1 MTPRHAPPA
10 AADAEK
16 EAHSSMSNTLTV
28 LTLVALSAGTALIIC
43 RLTGNRLRRALLAK
57 LWHAVHVDALT
68 GLPNRAGA
76 LDELGRRYADHRP
89 LSLGF
94 ADLDQFKALNDTHGH
109 EVGDRA
115 LQHIALVLRTHLP
128 DTFAARIHGDEFV
141 FAWPELLTDALA
153 HAWHVRHL
161 VSAHP
166 LRLPGGELVE
176 LRMSIGVAE
185 RSLTSDLRLLMH
197 HADLAMHDAKTSGT
211 GCAPYNPHHHAVVVA
226 PRPALRARER
236 RHAPAP
242 ETSGSAER

>member
-1 MTPRHAPPA
+1 
-10 AADAEK
+10 
-16 EAHSSMSNTLTV
+16 MSNTLTT
-28 LTLVALSAGTALIIC
+28 LTLVTLAVGTALIIC
-43 RLTGNRLRRALLAK
+43 RLTGSRLRRRLLAR

-76 LDELGRRYADHRP
+76 LEELGRRYADHRP

-109 EVGDRA
+109 DVGDRA

-141 FAWPELLTDALA
+141 FAWHALLTDALA

-166 LRLPGGELVE
+166 LRLPDGELIE

-185 RSLTSDLRLLMH
+185 RSLTGDLRLLMH
-197 HADLAMHDAKTSGT
+197 HADLAMHEAKISDS
-211 GCAPYNPHHHAVVVA
+211 GCAPYNPQQQATAVT

-236 RHAPAP
+236 RHMAAPSSPPQAFP
-242 ETSGSAER
+242 AAGPPR

>member
-1 MTPRHAPPA
+1 
-10 AADAEK
+10 
-16 EAHSSMSNTLTV
+16 MSTTLSA
-28 LTLVALSAGTALIIC
+28 LTLATLAAGTALIIC
-43 RLTGNRLRRALLAK
+43 RLTGSRLRRRLLAR

-94 ADLDQFKALNDTHGH
+94 ADLDQFKAINDTHGH

-141 FAWPELLTDALA
+141 FAWHALLTDALA

-166 LRLPGGELVE
+166 LRLPDGELIE

-185 RSLTSDLRLLMH
+185 RSLTGDLRLLMH
-197 HADLAMHDAKTSGT
+197 HADLAMHDAKASDS
-211 GCAPYNPHHHAVVVA
+211 GCAPYNPQHHVSAVT
-226 PRPALRARER
+226 PRPGLRARER
-236 RHAPAP
+236 RHAPTP
-242 ETSGSAER
+242 LGSQASNHTTPNTG